1 MLDKQSNM
9 SPNSI
14 IIIRRSTRRIKYDF
28 VYLSISTY
36 RRKPHRLQT
45 ICANFPVLSTS
56 KRLSAIGDGS
66 CLNSYTL
73 YQYNKTKVKTSLVL
87 STRRI
92 KYDKHLYVCLL
103 LVMVLVSAR
112 TYYGVAA
119 TRSQCKRSNTLKTL
133 LLQAVQYVRAL
144 AMANALSASSCL
156 ETVLHSPCYVNLCD
170 VVGVQHITS
179 DGNVVYYDSVD
190 INVLPFSSSGKIYN
204 ICLDLPAY

>member
-9 SPNSI
+9 SLNSI

-45 ICANFPVLSTS
+45 ICADLPVLSTS

-66 CLNSYTL
+66 SLNSYTL
-73 YQYNKTKVKTSLVL
+73 YQSNKTKVKTFLVL

-92 KYDKHLYVCLL
+92 KYDKDLYVCLL

-119 TRSQCKRSNTLKTL
+119 IRSQCKRSNTLKTL
-133 LLQAVQYVRAL
+133 LLQAV
-144 AMANALSASSCL
+144 
-156 ETVLHSPCYVNLCD
+156 
-170 VVGVQHITS
+170 
-179 DGNVVYYDSVD
+179 
-190 INVLPFSSSGKIYN
+190 
-204 ICLDLPAY
+204 